1 MTNKRSKRSNYRE
14 SQNGLESLLNQHI
27 CNYIVYWNKTEDD
40 SLLFKAKVYASIDLQ
55 LFAFKVLV
63 SQ

>member
-1 MTNKRSKRSNYRE
+1 MTNKRSKRSNYPE

-40 SLLFKAKVYASIDLQ
+40 STI
-55 LFAFKVLV
+55 
-63 SQ
+63 